1 MDIEDFVIERRR
13 ADPDIV
19 DALFSSFLRA
29 AAEVGAVRADVLA
42 ALAQLATRAV
52 RYRQDFPKAKQNQ
65 RGKLNRHKYLR
76 LQHRSREALG
86 NF

>member
-42 ALAQLATRAV
+42 ALAQLAQLGRRV
-52 RYRQDFPKAKQNQ
+52 IGRIFPEAKQN
-65 RGKLNRHKYLR
+65 
-76 LQHRSREALG
+76 
-86 NF
+86 

>member
-52 RYRQDFPKAKQNQ
+52 RHRQDFPKA
-65 RGKLNRHKYLR
+65 
-76 LQHRSREALG
+76 
-86 NF
+86 